1 MSVLGKSDWLP
12 EAVAKLLRTPARI
25 EGSIESILATATPLV
40 RLAIRLPQH
49 VAVIER
55 YRSVREALHTFPA
68 QLFEELYASARLALL
83 DVARQAD
90 QSTRAAVR
98 KEIAAW
104 DQFLKDAGTFE
115 KIAVDLPTTPAAKLA
130 EEDLELFREF
140 TRDLLNAEEPFI
152 EELQSAW
159 RQYVRVVGPE
169 SEAEWAAI
177 LKEARVAAGKLRAP
191 IGEFGTG
198 TRRSVDL
205 LASGHT
211 NRLQGLAFE
220 AYARRCL
227 KMLDEIDRALRR
239 AAAKAARLGSGWQ
252 ALHINGELHLASVS
266 ADELKEI
273 IKAGRITGDTALT
286 WKQFADDGVLAV
298 KFSDGTRFAEM
309 DASAF
314 MELKAEGG
322 ASRLGDK
329 LLDFHRRHNLGS
341 TGESLLVKYKDAQG
355 NDVVGLLRPPD
366 FRDPLTY
373 YAVGTSNTAIP
384 NAKALQRLGIDQRQL
399 TTDMSR
405 DLLREIVGELLST
418 AMSLGTTAR

>member
-25 EGSIESILATATPLV
+25 EAGIESILATATPLI
-40 RLAIRLPQH
+40 RLAIRLPHH
-49 VAVIER
+49 VAIER

-68 QLFEELYASARLALL
+68 QLFEETYAAARTALL
-83 DVARQAD
+83 DVAKQAD
-90 QSTRAAVR
+90 QSTRMAVR
-98 KEIAAW
+98 REIAAW

-115 KIAVDLPTTPAAKLA
+115 KIVVDLPTTPAVKLA

-140 TRDLLNAEEPFI
+140 TRSLLNAEEPFI

-169 SEAEWAAI
+169 SVAEWAAI
-177 LKEARVAAGKLRAP
+177 LKEARVTAGKLRAP

-227 KMLDEIDRALRR
+227 KMLDEIDRALRL

-252 ALHINGELHLASVS
+252 ALHVNGELHLASVS
-266 ADELKEI
+266 SDALKEI
-273 IKAGRITGDTALT
+273 MKAGRITGDTALT

-298 KFSDGTRFAEM
+298 KFSDGARFAEM

-314 MELKAEGG
+314 MELKAEGSVAARRQAAG
-322 ASRLGDK
+322 FPSPPQPRLDG
-329 LLDFHRRHNLGS
+329 RNAA
-341 TGESLLVKYKDAQG
+341 GEIQG
-355 NDVVGLLRPPD
+355 FPGQGRSWPVAP
-366 FRDPLTY
+366 
-373 YAVGTSNTAIP
+373 S
-384 NAKALQRLGIDQRQL
+384 
-399 TTDMSR
+399 
-405 DLLREIVGELLST
+405 
-418 AMSLGTTAR
+418 